1 MRIIL
6 LIIPICLG
14 FSATLHE
21 VSIVSFAFSPQSL
34 TINTGDT
41 VRWINNDT
49 VPHTST
55 SDNGDWDS
63 EALSNGDTFKQ
74 VFLNTGTFQYHC
86 TFHSSMVADIT
97 VCIEGPLYCLD
108 VV

>member
-63 EALSNGDTFKQ
+63 EALSYYYK
-74 VFLNTGTFQYHC
+74 
-86 TFHSSMVADIT
+86 IR
-97 VCIEGPLYCLD
+97 IEDYTD
-108 VV
+108 ASIYDDSYYFTIY